1 MAVFFEG
8 CARQSYATTLNQG
21 DLGEKWGVGKILWRD
36 GCRMAVFFEEPGL
49 RPGEIFGFMDV
60 RAHAGGNNFC
70 I

>member
-8 CARQSYATTLNQG
+8 CAAKLCNNIESG
-21 DLGEKWGVGKILWRD
+21 GWGVGKILWRD

-49 RPGEIFGFMDV
+49 RPGKIFGFMDV
-60 RAHAGGNNFC
+60 HAHAGANNFC